1 MKLLCFLGACVQ
13 ALTIK
18 EQYTEFLATYGRTWR
33 DSGFAAF
40 EANMKRAQN
49 STSLGVG
56 PFSDLTKEE
65 FRALYLSPIRVPT
78 VLASQG
84 IGIDP
89 PPSIDWRTQGVVPPV
104 WDQGAVGTP
113 IHYVVADNLVA
124 SNAIH
129 LKSKAANPI
138 NIRNML
144 NKCTVTKCPQA
155 GIECDLTF
163 TVANKGVCSGF
174 LSDCKCTVDMRF
186 SGYKSLKDEANLL
199 LAVANGPVSAYV
211 DAEEWQTYTGGIFA
225 EKCTGD
231 LDHAVLVVGYGSQ
244 TGQDY
249 WIIKNS
255 WGTSW
260 GESGYIRLL
269 RHQSGQGLCS
279 IAVSDF
285 YPVAA

>member
-1 MKLLCFLGACVQ
+1 LGACVQ
-13 ALTIK
+13 ALTVK
-18 EQYTEFLATYGRTWR
+18 EQYTQFLATYGRTWR

-40 EANMKRAQN
+40 EANMKRAEN

-78 VLASQG
+78 LPVVQTSSVA
-84 IGIDP
+84 P
-89 PPSIDWRTQGVVPPV
+89 PPSIDWRTKDVVPPV

-113 IHYVVADNLVA
+113 VHYVIADNLVA
-124 SNAIH
+124 ATAIH
-129 LKSKAANPI
+129 DKTTLVNPS

-144 NKCTVTKCPQA
+144 NKCSVTKCPQA
-155 GIECDLTF
+155 GLECDLQYI
-163 TVANKGVCSGF
+163 VANKGACSGF
-174 LSDCKCTVDMRF
+174 LSDCKCTVDMHY

-199 LAVANGPVSAYV
+199 LAVAMGPVSAYV
-211 DAEEWQTYTGGIFA
+211 DAELWQTYTGGIFA
-225 EKCTGD
+225 EKCTGG
-231 LDHAVLVVGYGSQ
+231 LDHAVLVVGYGTQ

-255 WGTSW
+255 WGTAW
-260 GESGYIRLL
+260 GEAGYIRLL

-279 IAVSDF
+279 IAVADF